1 MLIGLLAGQEVI
13 DMKDQSSKSFILS
26 SLVVLLLSGI
36 LLLLL
41 FFLYFG
47 FTRLI
52 AITLYRSNPQGMRY
66 DTLRL
71 IFAFIVMFILGGVM
85 KLKVHRIIKGTA
97 MTVGLALY
105 YIVIYLSMY
114 GFGFVSIIV
123 IAISIGFVLYMM
135 IRMKAPTFYYVCL
148 VFSLVGALAYG
159 FPG

>member
-1 MLIGLLAGQEVI
+1 
-13 DMKDQSSKSFILS
+13 MKDQSSKSFILS

-47 FTRLI
+47 FTLLVEL
-52 AITLYRSNPQGMRY
+52 TLYRDNPQGMSY
-66 DTLRL
+66 DSLRL
-71 IFAFIVMFILGGVM
+71 IFAFSVMFILGVVM

-105 YIVIYLSMY
+105 YIAIYLSMFR
-114 GFGFVSIIV
+114 FGFVSIIV

-135 IRMKAPTFYYVCL
+135 IRMKIPTFYYVCL

>member
-1 MLIGLLAGQEVI
+1 MGFLAGQEVI

-36 LLLLL
+36 LLFLL

-47 FTRLI
+47 FTLLVEL
-52 AITLYRSNPQGMRY
+52 TLYRDNPQGMSY
-66 DTLRL
+66 DSLRL
-71 IFAFIVMFILGGVM
+71 IFAFFVMLILGGVM
-85 KLKVHRIIKGTA
+85 KLKVHRVIKGTA

-105 YIVIYLSMY
+105 YIAIYLSMFR
-114 GFGFVSIIV
+114 FGFVSIIL

>member
-1 MLIGLLAGQEVI
+1 
-13 DMKDQSSKSFILS
+13 MKDQSSKSFILS

-36 LLLLL
+36 LLFLL

-47 FTRLI
+47 FTLLVEL
-52 AITLYRSNPQGMRY
+52 TLYRDNPQGMSY
-66 DTLRL
+66 DSLRL

-105 YIVIYLSMY
+105 YIAIYLSMFR
-114 GFGFVSIIV
+114 FGFVSIIV

-135 IRMKAPTFYYVCL
+135 IRMKIPTFYYVCL

>member
-1 MLIGLLAGQEVI
+1 
-13 DMKDQSSKSFILS
+13 MKDQSSKSFILS

-36 LLLLL
+36 LLFLL

-47 FTRLI
+47 FTLLVEL
-52 AITLYRSNPQGMRY
+52 TLYRDNPQGMSY
-66 DTLRL
+66 DSLRL

-105 YIVIYLSMY
+105 YIAIYLSMFR
-114 GFGFVSIIV
+114 FGFVSIIV

-135 IRMKAPTFYYVCL
+135 IRMKVPTFYYVCL

>member
-36 LLLLL
+36 LLFLL

-47 FTRLI
+47 FTLLVEL
-52 AITLYRSNPQGMRY
+52 TLYRDNPQGMSY
-66 DTLRL
+66 DSLRL
-71 IFAFIVMFILGGVM
+71 IFTFFVMLILGGVM
-85 KLKVHRIIKGTA
+85 KLKVHRVIKGTA

-105 YIVIYLSMY
+105 YIAIYLSMY
-114 GFGFVSIIV
+114 GFGFVSIIL

-135 IRMKAPTFYYVCL
+135 IRMKVPTFYYVCL

>member
-1 MLIGLLAGQEVI
+1 
-13 DMKDQSSKSFILS
+13 MKDQSSKSFILS

-36 LLLLL
+36 LLFLL

-47 FTRLI
+47 FTLLVEL
-52 AITLYRSNPQGMRY
+52 TLYRDNPQGMSY
-66 DTLRL
+66 DSLRL
-71 IFAFIVMFILGGVM
+71 IFAFFVMLILGGVM
-85 KLKVHRIIKGTA
+85 KLKVHRVIKGTA

-105 YIVIYLSMY
+105 YIAIYLSMFR
-114 GFGFVSIIV
+114 FGFVSIIL